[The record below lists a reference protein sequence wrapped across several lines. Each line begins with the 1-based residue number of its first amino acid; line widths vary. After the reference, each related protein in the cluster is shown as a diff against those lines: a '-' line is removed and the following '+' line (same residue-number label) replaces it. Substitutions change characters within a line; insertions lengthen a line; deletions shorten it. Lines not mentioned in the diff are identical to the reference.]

1 MDSFANAFSRFF
13 PLWYNSITIS
23 HRSSVLHRHVVN
35 SLAYYTFESLDDS
48 GSTIHG
54 ISTRHGGVSPA
65 PFHTLNLGR
74 TVGDDPHHVATNLN
88 RWHSALGLDASATV
102 HAVQAQAD
110 GVAVVQSNH
119 RGTRVSGVDALL
131 TVERGLPLMM
141 RFADCVPV
149 LLYDPR
155 HHAVGVI
162 HAGWRGTV
170 LKVVTLAVHAMF
182 ASFDTRPRDLI
193 AAIGPSI
200 GPCCYRIGDD
210 VAARV
215 QTSFQDDADE
225 LLTSRNGG
233 IHLDLWQANAMQLR
247 ALGVNKIQVA
257 ELCTAEHTE
266 DFYSARAENKTGRF
280 GAIIA
285 LK

>member
-1 MDSFANAFSRFF
+1 MQ
-13 PLWYNSITIS
+13 
-23 HRSSVLHRHVVN
+23 RHVVN
-35 SLAYYTFESLDDS
+35 SLSYYTFESLDDS
-48 GSTIHG
+48 GSIIHG

-74 TVGDDPHHVATNLN
+74 TVGDDPRHVATNLQH
-88 RWHSALGLDASATV
+88 WHAALAMDASATV

-110 GVAVVQSNH
+110 SVAVVQSSH
-119 RGTRVSGVDALL
+119 RGTWVPGVDALL
-131 TVERGLPLMM
+131 TVERGLPMMM

-155 HHAVGVI
+155 HHAIGVV

-170 LKVVTLAVHAMF
+170 LKIVTLAAQAMF

-193 AAIGPSI
+193 AGVGPSI

-210 VAARV
+210 VIARV
-215 QTSFQDDADE
+215 RETFHDLADE
-225 LLTSRNGG
+225 LLTSQNGAVY
-233 IHLDLWQANAMQLR
+233 LNLWQANALQLR
-247 ALGVNKIQVA
+247 ALGVEKIEVA
-257 ELCTAEHTE
+257 GICTAEHTE

-280 GAIIA
+280 SAIIA